1 MKKSVKV
8 ALKRFAVLLL
18 CLLMV
23 VPLFAMGDKLDKG
36 VKIGVGVGCLVIIVI
51 YWIYAFIVIRRE
63 DQRKNRNE
71 NEK

>member
-51 YWIYAFIVIRRE
+51 YWIYAFIVILRE